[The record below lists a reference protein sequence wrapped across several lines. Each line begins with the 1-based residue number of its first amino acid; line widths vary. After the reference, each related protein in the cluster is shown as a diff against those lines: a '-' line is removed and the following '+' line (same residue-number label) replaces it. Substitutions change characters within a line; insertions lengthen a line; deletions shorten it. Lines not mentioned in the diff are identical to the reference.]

1 MSQIRKSS
9 RNNNPKKSS
18 KDLTASD
25 FVALS
30 NAEKE
35 RIFQDIE
42 KQDSSER
49 LAQSRPFNARERAR
63 WQRFKKKMGR
73 PRVGKGAKL
82 ISVTVE
88 KGLLERADAYA
99 KEHGLKRAQMIAQG
113 LLRVIGEA
121 PVRRVG

>member
-1 MSQIRKSS
+1 MSRIRKSS

-18 KDLTASD
+18 KDMTASD

-42 KQDSSER
+42 KQDPSER
-49 LAQSRPFNARERAR
+49 LAQSRPLNARERAR
-63 WQRFKKKMGR
+63 WQPFKKKMGR